1 MELTSEQTLKLKGNV
16 GFFAAVGEQQDARLN
31 NWSGARKNREK
42 KEKRCSMK
50 NKSQNK
56 KQAGFAASQQA
67 AADNSSPA
75 G

>member
-1 MELTSEQTLKLKGNV
+1 MELTSEQTLKLNGSV
-16 GFFAAVGEQQDARLN
+16 GFFASVGEQQDARLK
-31 NWSGARKNREK
+31 NWSGARKKRK
-42 KEKRCSMK
+42 KEKRCSIK

-56 KQAGFAASQQA
+56 KQAGFAASQQV